1 MNTNPGFPLLFSTV
15 LQCELNNAA
24 QTNATYIPSHS
35 VKLGLQTPFSARSS
49 GKEWNKEWLSQK
61 TEASQD

>member
-1 MNTNPGFPLLFSTV
+1 MLPKQMLLT
-15 LQCELNNAA
+15 
-24 QTNATYIPSHS
+24 SHS

-61 TEASQD
+61 TEASQDSVICL